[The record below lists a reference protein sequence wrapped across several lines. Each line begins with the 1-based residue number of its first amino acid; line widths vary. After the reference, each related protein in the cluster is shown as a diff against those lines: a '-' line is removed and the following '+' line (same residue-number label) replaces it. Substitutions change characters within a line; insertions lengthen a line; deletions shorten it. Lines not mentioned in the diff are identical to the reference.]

1 MLDKLTPNQRLL
13 VAVVLSVVFFT
24 VYTTIFPPAEPEV
37 AQDAPQ
43 TKALVQNT
51 STSSEVTSTSSN
63 AVTSAADMAG
73 HEISQEERSI
83 ANDLN
88 TLVTVTNDDFILKMD
103 TLGRISS
110 KELLEDKF
118 NTKEDARAQ
127 LISPMGTKP
136 LYIRFLDLNLNA
148 ESVKTPYTADVSTL
162 DLSSGS
168 QTVTLTQKL
177 STVTVTK
184 KITFYKDGHYD
195 AKISLSEDKRHFIY
209 LGQRPKVNEK
219 EQMMSAVGALV
230 YSNDELLT
238 IIEDGDAES
247 RKSFS
252 NIALVA
258 SFDQYNAIILY
269 GFSPDTNIVIDR
281 DRDENPVVYF
291 EALQDMNF
299 HGYIGPKVYKTLK
312 NIKPVLTHTIEYGW
326 FTFASAPLFALL
338 SWLYGIFGNWGWSI
352 IALTLIIRAVL
363 YPLTYKG
370 MVSMQKMKLLAPK
383 VKAIKEKY
391 KGDPQRLNKATMDLY
406 KKNGANPL
414 GGCLPMLL
422 QIPVFFAIYRVLLN
436 AVELQGAPWM
446 LWITDLSRMDSTYV
460 LPILMGASM
469 YYQQKLTPSNFT
481 DPMQEKVFKFLPIIF
496 TFFFVTFPAG
506 LVLYW
511 FVNNLFSIA
520 QQFVVNAQFTNAKDA
535 EIALSDHAHKLEHK
549 EMEAK
554 KLEVKKEKKGSGKK
568 DD

>member
-1 MLDKLTPNQRLL
+1 MTPNQRLL
-13 VAVVLSVVFFT
+13 VAVLLSVVFFV
-24 VYTTIFPPAEPEV
+24 VYTAIFPPAEPEL

-43 TKALVQNT
+43 NKPITQNT
-51 STSSEVTSTSSN
+51 GSSTQVTKTN
-63 AVTSAADMAG
+63 ATVSPTTTNIAG
-73 HEISQEERSI
+73 HQISQEERSVS
-83 ANDLN
+83 NDLN
-88 TLVTVTNDDFILKMD
+88 TLVTVTNDDFVLKMD

-110 KELLEDKF
+110 KELLQEKF
-118 NTKEDARAQ
+118 NSKEDSHAEM
-127 LISPMGTKP
+127 ISPMGTKP
-136 LYIRFLDLNLNA
+136 LYVRFLDLNLND
-148 ESVKTPYTADVSTL
+148 ESVKTPYTANVSTL
-162 DLSSGS
+162 NLSNGA

-184 KITFYKDGHYD
+184 EVTFYKDGHYD
-195 AKISLSEDKRHFIY
+195 AKISLSEDKRHFVY
-209 LGQRPKVNEK
+209 LGQRPRVNEQ

-247 RKSFS
+247 RKTFS
-252 NIALVA
+252 NIALA
-258 SFDQYNAIILY
+258 AAFDQYNAIIMY
-269 GFSPDTNIVIDR
+269 GFSPDTNIVIER
-281 DRDENPVVYF
+281 DRDNNPVVYF
-291 EALQDMNF
+291 EALQNMNLN
-299 HGYIGPKVYKTLK
+299 GYIGPKVYKTLESI
-312 NIKPVLTHTIEYGW
+312 NPVLTHTIEYGW

-338 SWLYGIFGNWGWSI
+338 SWLYGMLGNWGWSI

-370 MVSMQKMKLLAPK
+370 MVSMQKMKNIAPQ
-383 VKAIKEKY
+383 VKAVQAKY
-391 KGDPQRLNKATMDLY
+391 KGDPQRMNKAVMDLY
-406 KKNGANPL
+406 KKHGANPL

-446 LWITDLSRMDSTYV
+446 LWVNDLSRMDPTYV

-496 TFFFVTFPAG
+496 TFFFITFPSG

-511 FVNNLFSIA
+511 FTNNLFSIA
-520 QQFVVNAQFTNAKDA
+520 QQFVVNAQFKNAKDA
-535 EIALSDHAHKLEHK
+535 EIAVSDHAHKMEHK
-549 EMEAK
+549 EMEKEKLENKKAK
-554 KLEVKKEKKGSGKK
+554 KDSGKK